1 MTKVLTGSKR
11 IGNCSINDDNADDN
25 GCCDN
30 DNGEDN
36 DGKCEHLLF
45 HKLEVL
51 PFDGLGDDNDD
62 QQGLLAITL
71 SQTESLRYRSWLSGQ
86 IGQWPVCQIV
96 RLQLIRKVTKITI
109 RLQAIVKMLRNNNN
123 EDEEEIDMMHHRL

>member
-1 MTKVLTGSKR
+1 MGSSLFFDNH
-11 IGNCSINDDNADDN
+11 IG
-25 GCCDN
+25 
-30 DNGEDN
+30 
-36 DGKCEHLLF
+36 DG
-45 HKLEVL
+45 
-51 PFDGLGDDNDD
+51 DGGGDDKDDDD